1 MHIWVGIVGF
11 SILPQKEKKRERERK
26 IGREKKKSAAACGT
40 LHPYDDDN
48 PLIV

>member
-1 MHIWVGIVGF
+1 MGRYSRFFDPTSKGE
-11 SILPQKEKKRERERK
+11 KERERERK